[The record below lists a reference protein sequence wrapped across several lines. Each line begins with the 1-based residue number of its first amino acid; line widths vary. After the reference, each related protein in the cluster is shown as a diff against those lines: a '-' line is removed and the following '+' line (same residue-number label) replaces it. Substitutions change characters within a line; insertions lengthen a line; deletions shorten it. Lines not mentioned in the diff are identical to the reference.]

1 MELFIKDRIYI
12 PQLLPQQTKSFM
24 DFNVKREILK
34 KVALTEQ
41 DKKDYNIEEDVEN
54 RKVTWNAEKD
64 ASTPLVVEFTK
75 EELFNKAFDGNG
87 ALAYTASYDN
97 PLGHFTY
104 IIFGKKV
111 VQFFNDQLDDIN
123 GNKSML
129 YQDIAKDVFGDE
141 HNVFYCTDA
150 NGNLS
155 KPLGE
160 WP

>member
-75 EELFNKAFDGNG
+75 EELAMLKKSCEQLPETAYPDDFWLTVEKIYG
-87 ALAYTASYDN
+87 AANDN
-97 PLGHFTY
+97 
-104 IIFGKKV
+104 
-111 VQFFNDQLDDIN
+111 
-123 GNKSML
+123 
-129 YQDIAKDVFGDE
+129 
-141 HNVFYCTDA
+141 
-150 NGNLS
+150 
-155 KPLGE
+155 
-160 WP
+160 